1 MGAKMVEITYKEADL
16 ARVAAVAEAELA
28 KLKDGPSIGK
38 TEAETVKN
46 WILQMVRRKVFIHEK
61 ETARAAAEKE
71 VVKCITLGS

>member
-1 MGAKMVEITYKEADL
+1 MIEITYKEAEL
-16 ARVAAVAEAELA
+16 ARVAVAAEAELT
-28 KLKDGPSIGK
+28 KSLDGPGVGETDS
-38 TEAETVKN
+38 ETVKN